1 MHKKSICFICVLEKF
16 FTFASKIKEMCVLVV
31 PRIKFKDVLQML
43 ELKHN
48 RFAVID
54 IDLKPL
60 RNQI

>member
-1 MHKKSICFICVLEKF
+1 MFYMCAGNF

-54 IDLKPL
+54 ID
-60 RNQI
+60 

>member
-1 MHKKSICFICVLEKF
+1 MFYMCAGKNC
-16 FTFASKIKEMCVLVV
+16 TFASKIKEMCVLVV

-54 IDLKPL
+54 ID
-60 RNQI
+60 